1 MLQIEL
7 MGQLLFN
14 LTCLEDHDELK
25 KNLAPDNDCSSTVV
39 SGGEYE
45 LSLYLTTV
53 QWAVYSCACEMA

>member
-39 SGGEYE
+39 SGGENNE

-53 QWAVYSCACEMA
+53 Q